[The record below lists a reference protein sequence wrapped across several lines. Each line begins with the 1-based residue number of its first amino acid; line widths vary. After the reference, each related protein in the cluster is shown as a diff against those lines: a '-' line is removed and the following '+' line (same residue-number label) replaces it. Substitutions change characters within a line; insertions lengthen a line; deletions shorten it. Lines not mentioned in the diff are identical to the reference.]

1 MYCYANKCVV
11 KTDVLRKSYKTS
23 GGWGFGGILV
33 DLSMKKL
40 ILFFV
45 LASYSCQGEQTVNI
59 QDPILE
65 LEALRQN
72 NNFSTP
78 FRVLETTISDA
89 SVFDEPYGKT
99 EQTIGYVLRYYFFTT
114 IRLKRDSNRLTS
126 MDGSKFNIQSSNDA
140 LEVAKSTIDVIAS
153 MSFGSEE
160 NRKFIDK
167 YFSGCIDYTKVP
179 NPCASTKEYQPV
191 CGCDGFTY
199 NNRGEAYCAGVQS
212 VSDSACQ

>member
-1 MYCYANKCVV
+1 MG
-11 KTDVLRKSYKTS
+11 VLRKRYKTL
-23 GGWGFGGILV
+23 GRRCFGKILIV
-33 DLSMKKL
+33 LGMKKL
-40 ILFFV
+40 IFFFV
-45 LASYSCQGEQTVNI
+45 LASYSCLGEQEETVNI

-65 LEALRQN
+65 LEALRLN

-89 SVFDEPYGKT
+89 SVFDELYGKT
-99 EQTIGYVLRYYFFTT
+99 EQTIGYVLRYYFYTT

-126 MDGSKFNIQSSNDA
+126 MDGSKFNIESSNDA
-140 LEVAKSTIDVIAS
+140 LEVAKSTIDVIAG
-153 MSFGSEE
+153 MSFGLEE
-160 NRKFIDK
+160 HRKFIDK

-199 NNRGEAYCAGVQS
+199 NNRGEAYCAGVQR

>member
-1 MYCYANKCVV
+1 
-11 KTDVLRKSYKTS
+11 
-23 GGWGFGGILV
+23 
-33 DLSMKKL
+33 MKKL

-59 QDPILE
+59 QNPILE

-89 SVFDEPYGKT
+89 SVFDELYGKT
-99 EQTIGYVLRYYFFTT
+99 EQTIGYVLRYYFYTT

-140 LEVAKSTIDVIAS
+140 LKVAKSTIDVIAS

-160 NRKFIDK
+160 NRKF
-167 YFSGCIDYTKVP
+167 
-179 NPCASTKEYQPV
+179 
-191 CGCDGFTY
+191 
-199 NNRGEAYCAGVQS
+199 
-212 VSDSACQ
+212 

>member
-1 MYCYANKCVV
+1 
-11 KTDVLRKSYKTS
+11 
-23 GGWGFGGILV
+23 
-33 DLSMKKL
+33 
-40 ILFFV
+40 
-45 LASYSCQGEQTVNI
+45 
-59 QDPILE
+59 
-65 LEALRQN
+65 
-72 NNFSTP
+72 
-78 FRVLETTISDA
+78 
-89 SVFDEPYGKT
+89 
-99 EQTIGYVLRYYFFTT
+99 
-114 IRLKRDSNRLTS
+114 

-140 LEVAKSTIDVIAS
+140 LEVAKSTIDVIAG

-199 NNRGEAYCAGVQS
+199 NNRSEAYCAGVQS

>member
-1 MYCYANKCVV
+1 
-11 KTDVLRKSYKTS
+11 
-23 GGWGFGGILV
+23 
-33 DLSMKKL
+33 MKKL
-40 ILFFV
+40 IFFFI
-45 LASYSCQGEQTVNI
+45 LASYSCQGEQTVSI
-59 QDPILE
+59 QDPNLE

-89 SVFDEPYGKT
+89 SVFDKPYGKT
-99 EQTIGYVLRYYFFTT
+99 ELTIGYVLRYYFYTT
-114 IRLKRDSNRLTS
+114 IRLKSDSNRLIS

-140 LEVAKSTIDVIAS
+140 LEVTRSTIDVIAG

-199 NNRGEAYCAGVQS
+199 NNRGEAYCAGVQR

>member
-1 MYCYANKCVV
+1 ML
-11 KTDVLRKSYKTS
+11 VL
-23 GGWGFGGILV
+23 G
-33 DLSMKKL
+33 MKKL
-40 ILFFV
+40 IFFFV
-45 LASYSCQGEQTVNI
+45 LASYSCLGEQEETVNI
-59 QDPILE
+59 QDPNLE

-89 SVFDEPYGKT
+89 SVFDKTYGKT
-99 EQTIGYVLRYYFFTT
+99 ELTIGYVLRYYFYTT
-114 IRLKRDSNRLTS
+114 IRLKSDSNRLTS

-140 LEVAKSTIDVIAS
+140 LEVARSTIDVIAG

-160 NRKFIDK
+160 YRKFIDK